1 MKLGR
6 ILVAVLLVL
15 SLTLCLAACGD
26 KEKNSGIAGKY
37 TFYSMSYEGETVTA
51 KDLAEMGEETDMYIR
66 LNSDGTG
73 VMVSG
78 DDSEDMAYANGKI
91 WSVDE
96 PDEKVSFSV
105 KGNTLTM
112 EQDGMVMTFKK

>member
-26 KEKNSGIAGKY
+26 KEKGSSIAGKY
-37 TFYSMSYEGETVTA
+37 NFYSMTYDGETMTA
-51 KDLAEMGEETDMYIR
+51 DDLAELGTNVEMYLR
-66 LNSDGTG
+66 LNADGTG
-73 VMVSG
+73 IMY
-78 DDSEDMAYANGKI
+78 SEGESVDMAYANGQI

-96 PDEKVSFSV
+96 PDEKVDFTV

-112 EQDGMVMTFKK
+112 EQEGMVMTFKK

>member
-15 SLTLCLAACGD
+15 SLTLCLAACGG

-37 TFYSMSYEGETVTA
+37 NFYSMSYEGETVTA
-51 KDLAEMGEETDMYIR
+51 KDLAEMGEEMDMYIR

-73 VMVSG
+73 IMYSEG
-78 DDSEDMAYANGKI
+78 EAEDMAYANGKI

>member
-26 KEKNSGIAGKY
+26 KEKSGGIAGKY
-37 TFYSMSYEGETVTA
+37 NFYSMSYEGETVTA
-51 KDLAEMGEETDMYIR
+51 KDLAALGEEMNMYIR
-66 LNSDGTG
+66 LNADGTG
-73 VMVSG
+73 VMVTEG
-78 DDSEDMAYANGKI
+78 ESEDMAYGNGKI

-96 PDEKVSFSV
+96 PDEKVDFTV